1 MSDDKLWSRFPG
13 HAHHIGTPTWHPSHQ
28 PGPMSIGKML
38 GKPLWEWGPLNDQP
52 HSTPYIMDI
61 YWDHIPVLKF

>member
-1 MSDDKLWSRFPG
+1 
-13 HAHHIGTPTWHPSHQ
+13 
-28 PGPMSIGKML
+28 MSIGKML

-61 YWDHIPVLKF
+61 YWDHIPVLKDSNRGFKQLRVALPPFSV